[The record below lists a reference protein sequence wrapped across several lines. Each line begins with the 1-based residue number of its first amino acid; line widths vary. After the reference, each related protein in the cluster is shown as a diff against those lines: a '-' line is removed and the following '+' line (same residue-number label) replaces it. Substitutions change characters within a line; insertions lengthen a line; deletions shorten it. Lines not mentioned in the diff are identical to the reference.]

1 MENEIVR
8 YGSYDVHSG
17 YTGWK
22 NEDPGISVYIDH
34 FFSNRLD
41 PQFNRIE

>member
-8 YGSYDVHSG
+8 YGSG
-17 YTGWK
+17 YTGGT